1 LTPRRQA
8 RSFQFFIRSFRHLRQ
23 MTQKSPFERLVFA
36 DWDRKPNDSAEP
48 PAAPFDQARKFAAG
62 DWSYGNFQD
71 PFFTVVF
78 WLGYLH
84 RQAPFDRL
92 SDIAEEFFHRF
103 AFRSAAGIA
112 GTSAQKPPSSASC
125 TTILIFM
132 FVSVRAK

>member
-1 LTPRRQA
+1 
-8 RSFQFFIRSFRHLRQ
+8 

-36 DWDRKPNDSAEP
+36 DWDRKP
-48 PAAPFDQARKFAAG
+48 K

>member
-1 LTPRRQA
+1 LSGLFSRIGIESRTTAPSNRRCETA
-8 RSFQFFIRSFRHLRQ
+8 IN
-23 MTQKSPFERLVFA
+23 TQ
-36 DWDRKPNDSAEP
+36 EP

>member
-1 LTPRRQA
+1 
-8 RSFQFFIRSFRHLRQ
+8 
-23 MTQKSPFERLVFA
+23 MTQKSPFERPVSV
-36 DWDRKPNDSAEP
+36 DWDRKPNDSAGHTVDVMTAINTQEL